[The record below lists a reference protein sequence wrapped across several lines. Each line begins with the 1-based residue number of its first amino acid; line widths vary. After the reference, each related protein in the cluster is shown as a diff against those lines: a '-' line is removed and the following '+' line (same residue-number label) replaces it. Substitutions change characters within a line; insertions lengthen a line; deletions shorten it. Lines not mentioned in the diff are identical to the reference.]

1 MASIV
6 TKKTTLHL
14 NLPCG
19 IVRQYS
25 LDIKRNE
32 TYMRLHKKKCVQCRE
47 LDFNEIMD
55 DGKRFTL
62 ANESV
67 KMRKGTSSNKTT
79 NFGVTDDGTLFI
91 TD

>member
-1 MASIV
+1 MTSIV
-6 TKKTTLHL
+6 TTKTTLHL

-32 TYMRLHKKKCVQCRE
+32 TYMRLHKKKCVACRE
-47 LDFNEIMD
+47 LDFNDIMD
-55 DGKRFTL
+55 EGKR
-62 ANESV
+62 SV
-67 KMRKGTSSNKTT
+67 TINQAGKMRMGTAQAKTT

-91 TD
+91 AN